1 MSMGEKEWM
10 DRAQSAEA
18 KLTTCRD
25 AQERLKDEVRTVHE
39 TFGARKRSDGS
50 YEINFDAFVERLG
63 LESALQVRAIID
75 EKYHVSGAAGEK
87 PRVRMPS
94 KAAS

>member
-1 MSMGEKEWM
+1 MAQGEQYWIE
-10 DRAQSAEA
+10 RAQSAEA
-18 KLTTCRD
+18 KLSTCQS
-25 AQERLKDEVRTVHE
+25 AQDGLKEEVRTTRE

-50 YEINFDAFVERLG
+50 YEINYDIFVEHLG
-63 LESALQVRAIID
+63 LEAALQVRAIID